1 MDKLTLLA
9 LRDKSLV
16 HDENSKVKVGPW
28 SDVKVFS
35 QYAKDGMFVYV
46 SSVYVCFSL
55 ELSFSWQKI
64 CPQLVAHLHMFLF
77 DTTIFPSVI
86 QHCVQAR
93 HCSTTRSSPWSETL
107 KSHWICTNK
116 NCVKKEP
123 RLDWPAVGKC
133 LATRKSAP
141 KVRLRT
147 YFGFFDAFC
156 CTRLCCFCAY
166 SAVTRLHTFVG

>member
-1 MDKLTLLA
+1 MSRCFLSTPKMVCLCMCPLCMFIVLLSDRSA
-9 LRDKSLV
+9 VRKSV
-16 HDENSKVKVGPW
+16 TACCTFSH
-28 SDVKVFS
+28 VF
-35 QYAKDGMFVYV
+35 
-46 SSVYVCFSL
+46 
-55 ELSFSWQKI
+55 I
-64 CPQLVAHLHMFLF
+64 
-77 DTTIFPSVI
+77 DTIFFPSVF
-86 QHCVQAR
+86 QHCQQAR

-107 KSHWICTNK
+107 KSHWICTKK

>member
-55 ELSFSWQKI
+55 ELSFSWQKFVLNLLHI
-64 CPQLVAHLHMFLF
+64 CICFYLTRQFFLLLSNIVYRHG
-77 DTTIFPSVI
+77 T
-86 QHCVQAR
+86 AR
-93 HCSTTRSSPWSETL
+93 LPEARPGAEH
-107 KSHWICTNK
+107 
-116 NCVKKEP
+116 
-123 RLDWPAVGKC
+123 
-133 LATRKSAP
+133 
-141 KVRLRT
+141 
-147 YFGFFDAFC
+147 
-156 CTRLCCFCAY
+156 
-166 SAVTRLHTFVG
+166 